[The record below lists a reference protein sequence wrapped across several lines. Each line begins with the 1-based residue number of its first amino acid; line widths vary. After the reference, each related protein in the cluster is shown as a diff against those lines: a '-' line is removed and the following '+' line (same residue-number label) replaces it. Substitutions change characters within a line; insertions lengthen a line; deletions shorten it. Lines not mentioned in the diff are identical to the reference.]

1 MNSCPT
7 VNTYRSGVI
16 TFGVIGNAAYIVG
29 VLSQGSC
36 DQVRKLTQVS
46 FFLLTE
52 RDFEIHDNKTKF
64 AILL

>member
-16 TFGVIGNAAYIVG
+16 TFGVIGNAAYVVG

-36 DQVRKLTQVS
+36 DQRLESLHKYLS
-46 FFLLTE
+46 FY
-52 RDFEIHDNKTKF
+52 
-64 AILL
+64 